1 MYESPSWLHELW
13 VARDTLWQGFL
24 TSVQCSALAIV
35 CGTLIGIV
43 AGLVLTY
50 GKFWMRVPFR
60 LYVDLIRGT
69 PVFVLVLACFYM
81 APALGWQISA
91 FQAGALGLTLFCGSH
106 VAEIV
111 RGSLQ
116 AIPRGQLEAGK
127 AIGLTFYQSLGYVLL
142 PQALR
147 QILPT
152 WVNSSTEIVKAST
165 LLSVIGVAELLLST
179 QQVIA
184 RTFMTLEF
192 YLFAGF
198 LFFIINYAIELLGR
212 HIEKRVA
219 LP

>member
-1 MYESPSWLHELW
+1 MYESHSWLQELW
-13 VARDTLWQGFL
+13 IAREALWSGFL
-24 TSVQCSALAIV
+24 TTLQCAVMAII
-35 CGTLIGIV
+35 CGTVIGLF

-50 GKFWMRVPFR
+50 GNAWSRLPFR
-60 LYVDLIRGT
+60 MYVDLIRGT

-111 RGSLQ
+111 RGALQ
-116 AIPRGQLEAGK
+116 AIPGGQLEASK
-127 AIGLTFYQSLGYVLL
+127 AIGLTFKQALSYVLL

-198 LFFIINYAIELLGR
+198 MFFIINYAIELLGR
-212 HIEKRVA
+212 QIEKRVA

>member
-1 MYESPSWLHELW
+1 
-13 VARDTLWQGFL
+13 
-24 TSVQCSALAIV
+24 
-35 CGTLIGIV
+35 
-43 AGLVLTY
+43 
-50 GKFWMRVPFR
+50 MRAPFR
-60 LYVDLIRGT
+60 FYVDLIRGT

-111 RGSLQ
+111 RGALQ
-116 AIPRGQLEAGK
+116 ALPRGQMEASK

-179 QQVIA
+179 QQIIA
-184 RTFMTLEF
+184 RNFMTLEF

-198 LFFIINYAIELLGR
+198 LFFVINYGIELLGR

>member
-1 MYESPSWLHELW
+1 MYESHSWLQELW
-13 VARDTLWQGFL
+13 IAREALWAGFL
-24 TSVQCSALAIV
+24 TTIQCSVMAII
-35 CGTLIGIV
+35 CGTVIGMF

-50 GKFWMRVPFR
+50 GKVWARLPFR
-60 LYVDLIRGT
+60 MYVDLIRGT

-111 RGSLQ
+111 RGALQ
-116 AIPRGQLEAGK
+116 AIPHGQLEASK
-127 AIGLTFYQSLGYVLL
+127 AIGLTFKQSLSYVLL

-212 HIEKRVA
+212 QIEKRVA